1 MTHNVSES
9 IIDSLTD
16 VKMPHYAPLAQAS
29 GSIDLNGTI
38 LPEYRCNTLV
48 LGSGAAGWRAAVELK
63 RQNVDVMIASS
74 KAFWGTSAC
83 SGSDKQTLHTANT
96 RANGDHFLT
105 LSNTLAAGGAM
116 DHDTAYVEAV
126 GSVNT
131 CEVLKYLGL
140 DLPEDLFGATLRYQ
154 TDHDEFGRATSCGPR
169 TSRLMVKVLAQ
180 EAMRLNIPLSDHT
193 TAIHILTS
201 GEGENRRVVGVIAI
215 DKSCRDNPWRMVV
228 IRCQH
233 LVLATGGPGELY
245 RDSVYPVNCFSALGM
260 ALEAGITLVNL
271 TESQFGIGT
280 PRSQFPWNLSGTYMQ
295 AMPRIYSQDH
305 SGRQYNFLAAYYPTT
320 RMLAS
325 ALCEDIR
332 REGIQSDENSLAQ
345 SFQWRQSAQLALAVL
360 RSLQCYIENG
370 GGSRGARAVYD
381 GEAGIAPQTP
391 DGPLLTWRF
400 RPENQDARQYMICI
414 CQDVKDYQTWTRPCR
429 ERGVL
434 TLTHFEHQW
443 QNWIAATLFQ
453 Y

>member
-1 MTHNVSES
+1 M
-9 IIDSLTD
+9 IDETLTALTD
-16 VKMPHYAPLAQAS
+16 IKMPHYSPLAQAC

-63 RQNVDVMIASS
+63 RQNIDVMVASS

-96 RANGDHFLT
+96 RANGDHFLA
-105 LSNTLAAGGAM
+105 LSDTLAAGGSM

-201 GEGENRRVVGVIAI
+201 GEGENRRVVG
-215 DKSCRDNPWRMVV
+215 
-228 IRCQH
+228 
-233 LVLATGGPGELY
+233 
-245 RDSVYPVNCFSALGM
+245 
-260 ALEAGITLVNL
+260 
-271 TESQFGIGT
+271 
-280 PRSQFPWNLSGTYMQ
+280 
-295 AMPRIYSQDH
+295 
-305 SGRQYNFLAAYYPTT
+305 
-320 RMLAS
+320 
-325 ALCEDIR
+325 
-332 REGIQSDENSLAQ
+332 
-345 SFQWRQSAQLALAVL
+345 
-360 RSLQCYIENG
+360 
-370 GGSRGARAVYD
+370 
-381 GEAGIAPQTP
+381 
-391 DGPLLTWRF
+391 
-400 RPENQDARQYMICI
+400 
-414 CQDVKDYQTWTRPCR
+414 
-429 ERGVL
+429 
-434 TLTHFEHQW
+434 
-443 QNWIAATLFQ
+443 
-453 Y
+453 